1 MEIQFRYTIVVK
13 MVIVVKF
20 IVLNV
25 SVGAT
30 KRFLIRKRRTHLFLM
45 AKGSS
50 LLGKIPS
57 EVFLYNNIKLDFD
70 FILIP
75 NILPVSITLSYDIT
89 VVMLDQ

>member
-1 MEIQFRYTIVVK
+1 
-13 MVIVVKF
+13 
-20 IVLNV
+20 
-25 SVGAT
+25 
-30 KRFLIRKRRTHLFLM
+30 M

-57 EVFLYNNIKLDFD
+57 EVFLYNNIKVDFSC

-89 VVMLDQ
+89 VVMPDQ

>member
-1 MEIQFRYTIVVK
+1 
-13 MVIVVKF
+13 
-20 IVLNV
+20 
-25 SVGAT
+25 
-30 KRFLIRKRRTHLFLM
+30 M

-70 FILIP
+70 FISIP

-89 VVMLDQ
+89 VVMPDQ